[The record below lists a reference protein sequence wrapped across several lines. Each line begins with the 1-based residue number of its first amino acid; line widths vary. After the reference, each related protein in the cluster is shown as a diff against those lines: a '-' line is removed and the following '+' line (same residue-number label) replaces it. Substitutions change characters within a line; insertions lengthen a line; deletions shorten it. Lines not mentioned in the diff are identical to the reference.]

1 MMTSATVRLSSARL
15 ESPHRTIRNTATKR
29 AITKMDEVI
38 VTGNRG
44 HFKQE
49 LKRK

>member
-1 MMTSATVRLSSARL
+1 MTSATVRLFLVRL
-15 ESPHRTIRNTATKR
+15 ESPQRTIRNTATKS
-29 AITKMDEVI
+29 AITKMDEAI

>member
-1 MMTSATVRLSSARL
+1 MTSATVRLFLVRL
-15 ESPHRTIRNTATKR
+15 ESPQRTIRNTATKS

>member
-1 MMTSATVRLSSARL
+1 MMTSATVRLFSARL
-15 ESPHRTIRNTATKR
+15 ESPQRTIRNIATNR
-29 AITKMDEVI
+29 AITKMDEVV
-38 VTGNRG
+38 VTGNWG

>member
-1 MMTSATVRLSSARL
+1 MTSATVRSLSARL
-15 ESPHRTIRNTATKR
+15 ELPQKTIINTATKR
-29 AITKMDEVI
+29 AITKMDDVI
-38 VTGNRG
+38 VVANRG

>member
-1 MMTSATVRLSSARL
+1 MTSATVRLLSARL
-15 ESPHRTIRNTATKR
+15 ESPQRTIRNTATKR
-29 AITKMDEVI
+29 TITKMDEDI
-38 VTGNRG
+38 VTANWG

>member
-1 MMTSATVRLSSARL
+1 MTSATVRLLSARL
-15 ESPHRTIRNTATKR
+15 ESPQITIRNTATKR
-29 AITKMDEVI
+29 TITKMDEVI
-38 VTGNRG
+38 VTANRG

>member
-1 MMTSATVRLSSARL
+1 MMTSATVRLFSARF
-15 ESPHRTIRNTATKR
+15 ESPQRTIRNIATNR
-29 AITKMDEVI
+29 AITKMDEVV
-38 VTGNRG
+38 VTGNWG